1 MSLSAM
7 SRPIARKALQPGSIA
22 ETEQPISQVRF
33 GQITESVMQWI
44 QRLSIRNKMLA
55 AFMSIMLMAD
65 LGGGIALFN
74 LARVN
79 DGTRALAVGAMPRLR
94 EAAALR
100 SAVHDLRIAQYQAM
114 LADEDADRKGAEADV
129 AKAIAAAQSPVQ
141 RLSTGGDAAGARAT
155 VERIRSHWDAY
166 LQGNEK
172 AMKLSGEFGL
182 KAMGG
187 DYRKQFDGLMADL
200 DELAALEGRAADSQ
214 VAAAE
219 STFFATQA
227 SVLGVLLAANV
238 LGLIVAFVVSA
249 RIAVPLAAAARSARA
264 VAHGDLTQQLPATS
278 QDEVG
283 RLTAALNDMQTG
295 LRDLVIQVRNGV
307 HSMGNASSEIAGG
320 SMHLSNRTE
329 QQAND
334 LMETAHAIS
343 VLSENVGGNAA
354 SARRAAEVAHDA
366 STVARRGG
374 EVTSRVIETM
384 GRISQS
390 SVRIAEIVGVIDG
403 IAFQTNILALNAA
416 VEAARAGEQ
425 GRGFAVV
432 ASEVRN
438 LAQRSAQSAR
448 EIKSLI
454 SQSVEVVQQGTA
466 LVHDAGSTMQDMM
479 LRADEVTTLIQG
491 IFSAT
496 EVQSTD
502 IARLDRSIARINDVT
517 HQNSALVEE
526 SAAAAASLQQ
536 QGRQLGEAIAAF
548 KT

>member
-1 MSLSAM
+1 MFVSAM
-7 SRPIARKALQPGSIA
+7 SRPIARKVLQSRSIA

>member
-1 MSLSAM
+1 
-7 SRPIARKALQPGSIA
+7 
-22 ETEQPISQVRF
+22 
-33 GQITESVMQWI
+33 MQWI
-44 QRLSIRNKMLA
+44 QRLSIRNKMLG

-79 DGTRALAVGAMPRLR
+79 DGTRALAAGAMPRLR
-94 EAAALR
+94 QAAVLQ

-114 LADEDADRKGAEADV
+114 LADEDADRKAAEVDV

-141 RLSTGGDAAGARAT
+141 HLSANADVAGASKTIASIHTR
-155 VERIRSHWDAY
+155 WDAY

-187 DYRKQFDGLMADL
+187 DYRKQFDGLVADL
-200 DELAALEGRAADSQ
+200 DELAALEGRAADGQ

-219 STFFATQA
+219 STFFATRA
-227 SVLGVLLAANV
+227 SVLGVLLVANV
-238 LGLIVAFVVSA
+238 LGLIVAFVVSS

-264 VAHGDLTQQLPATS
+264 VAHGDLTQHLPATS

-329 QQAND
+329 QQASD

-343 VLSENVGGNAA
+343 VLSENVGGSAA
-354 SARRAAEVAHDA
+354 SARRAAEVARDA

-432 ASEVRN
+432 ASEVRS

-448 EIKSLI
+448 EIKTLI

-502 IARLDRSIARINDVT
+502 IARLDQSIARINDVT
-517 HQNSALVEE
+517 HQNSALVEQ

-536 QGRQLGEAIAAF
+536 QGQQLGEAIAAF

>member
-1 MSLSAM
+1 M
-7 SRPIARKALQPGSIA
+7 SRPIARKVLQSRSIA

-502 IARLDRSIARINDVT
+502 ISRLDRSIARINDVT

>member
-1 MSLSAM
+1 
-7 SRPIARKALQPGSIA
+7 
-22 ETEQPISQVRF
+22 
-33 GQITESVMQWI
+33 MQWI
-44 QRLSIRNKMLA
+44 QGLSIRNKMLA
-55 AFMSIMLMAD
+55 AFMAIMLMAD

-79 DGTRALAVGAMPRLR
+79 EGTRALAADSMPRLR
-94 EAAALR
+94 QAAMLQA
-100 SAVHDLRIAQYQAM
+100 AVHDLRIAQYQAM
-114 LADEDADRKGAEADV
+114 LADEDADRKAAEGDV
-129 AKAIAAAQSPVQ
+129 RKAIAASRSLVQ
-141 RLSTGGDAAGARAT
+141 RLTASPDAASARAA
-155 VERIRSHWDAY
+155 VDRVRLRWSAY
-166 LQGNEK
+166 LQGNDK
-172 AMKLSGEFGL
+172 AMQLSGEFGL

-187 DYRKQFDGLMADL
+187 DYRKQFDGLTADL
-200 DELAALEGRAADSQ
+200 DELAALEGRVADGQ

-219 STFFATQA
+219 ATFVATQA
-227 SVLGVLLAANV
+227 SVLGVLLVANV

-264 VAHGDLTQQLPATS
+264 VAHGDLTQQLPPS
-278 QDEVG
+278 GHDEVG
-283 RLTAALNDMQTG
+283 RLTQALNDMQAG

-329 QQAND
+329 QQASD
-334 LMETAHAIS
+334 LLETTHAIS
-343 VLSENVGGNAA
+343 QLADNVGGNAD
-354 SARRAAEVAHDA
+354 SARRAAQVATDA
-366 STVARRGG
+366 SVVARRGG

-390 SVRIAEIVGVIDG
+390 SARIAEIVGVIDG

-454 SQSVEVVQQGTA
+454 AQSVEVVQEGTG
-466 LVHDAGSTMQDMM
+466 LVHDAGSTMQDMVQ
-479 LRADEVTTLIQG
+479 RADEVTALIQG
-491 IFSAT
+491 IFGAT
-496 EVQSTD
+496 QTQSGD
-502 IARLDRSIARINDVT
+502 IARLDQAIARINDVT